1 MTPKV
6 DLTLVQHLRF
16 VVGAWKDETQT
27 DKELLRRFVQTRDE
41 RAFTTLVGRHSKLV
55 WNVCFRI
62 LQNAADAEDALQAT
76 FLRLS
81 LKSKRIVNQESLSA
95 WLFRV
100 ARDCSIDLQRSILRQ
115 RRIAERVADLPIP
128 SEDRG
133 ATDNLLL
140 HLDEELEL
148 LPQRERAVF
157 IICCLEGRTYT
168 DAAVELGCSTATVH
182 RWFVSARTRL
192 RRRLAT
198 NPAASGALSCLLLG
212 GMASTGSAANSG
224 ILARTVEAG
233 LSAARTGVLPAG
245 RTAALALGTTSGGL
259 KIAGMTIGA
268 MSAVIA
274 LVAFVCST
282 LTTPR
287 QSSAPFPETRREA
300 AAKPAEPKP
309 SPRSVVTGVI
319 RGPLGQPV
327 AGAVVAAMARRPFG
341 PAERGLRDKVVATT
355 MTDADGRFALNVP
368 EDFETWFPDRTVTLQ
383 ASGANLS
390 LATLPVHLHSLTE
403 PVELKLA
410 SATPRSGKL
419 LDEAGSPAVGVRV
432 EVVRI
437 GDAVGEPVVGEVQHA
452 NLPAWPDAVTS
463 GPDGKFVI
471 PCARR
476 IIECV
481 GSRSRSLVR
490 ARQFFPGRKQTQ

>member
-198 NPAASGALSCLLLG
+198 NPAASGRFRVCCWEEWPL
-212 GMASTGSAANSG
+212 
-224 ILARTVEAG
+224 R
-233 LSAARTGVLPAG
+233 VLPPIPAFWHE
-245 RTAALALGTTSGGL
+245 RL
-259 KIAGMTIGA
+259 K
-268 MSAVIA
+268 
-274 LVAFVCST
+274 
-282 LTTPR
+282 
-287 QSSAPFPETRREA
+287 
-300 AAKPAEPKP
+300 
-309 SPRSVVTGVI
+309 
-319 RGPLGQPV
+319 
-327 AGAVVAAMARRPFG
+327 
-341 PAERGLRDKVVATT
+341 
-355 MTDADGRFALNVP
+355 
-368 EDFETWFPDRTVTLQ
+368 PD
-383 ASGANLS
+383 
-390 LATLPVHLHSLTE
+390 
-403 PVELKLA
+403 
-410 SATPRSGKL
+410 
-419 LDEAGSPAVGVRV
+419 
-432 EVVRI
+432 
-437 GDAVGEPVVGEVQHA
+437 
-452 NLPAWPDAVTS
+452 
-463 GPDGKFVI
+463 
-471 PCARR
+471 
-476 IIECV
+476 
-481 GSRSRSLVR
+481 
-490 ARQFFPGRKQTQ
+490 